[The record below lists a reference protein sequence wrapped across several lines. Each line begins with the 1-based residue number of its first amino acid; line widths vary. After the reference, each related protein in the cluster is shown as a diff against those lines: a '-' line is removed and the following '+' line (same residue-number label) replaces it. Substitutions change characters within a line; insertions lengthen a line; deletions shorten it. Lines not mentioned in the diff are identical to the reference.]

1 MNFSCPSCDMQLK
14 FEPELA
20 GRHVRCPGCNTK
32 MQVPGETGEE
42 EPPAKLSV
50 PRLKIP
56 QPLAVNRRSKPEST
70 ESSHPSTKA
79 HFGSRGGWAES
90 DPTNASLFL
99 SLGLGAG
106 ATVLFLLFLVA
117 FAPPEG
123 TSSSDYSFMQYLSTV
138 WTGHL
143 AVNGLNTLFFFWAI
157 SILLLKFL
165 KLKHQKEA
173 MLLDIVPQE
182 FGNQIN
188 SENVG
193 VFIDHL
199 YRLPSRL
206 RDSLMV
212 NRIRKALELF
222 EVKQNTADVVHL
234 MSAQSDIDGGRI
246 ASSYMG
252 VKAFLWAIPIMGF
265 IGTVLGLSHALLS
278 LSFDNLEDVKAIIGV
293 LKGVISGLGSA
304 FDATLVGLVFAMLV
318 NFPMNGLFKAEDE
331 NLNDIDSF
339 CNEVLLPR
347 LNDGSG
353 VAGGDQEAVMTHLV
367 RAVASAQSEFLVDL
381 NTLSSTMLQYAE
393 NLENRAIEH
402 QQKVSDEFSGALE
415 RMRED
420 VTFAVADSVRST
432 TDHTRALAEGI
443 GGLNHVLGELGGKQV
458 VIHQT
463 IKKGWFA
470 RG

>member
-1 MNFSCPSCDMQLK
+1 MNFSCPSCNMQLK
-14 FEPELA
+14 VEPEFV
-20 GRHVRCPGCNTK
+20 GRYVRCPGCNTK
-32 MQVPGETGEE
+32 MQVPAETGEDSGLE
-42 EPPAKLSV
+42 KHPA
-50 PRLKIP
+50 PRLNIP
-56 QPLAVNRRSKPEST
+56 APSGVSRSSSTASQEFQSASSKPE
-70 ESSHPSTKA
+70 
-79 HFGSRGGWAES
+79 FGSRGGWTET
-90 DPTNASLFL
+90 DPSNANIFM

-106 ATVLFLLFLVA
+106 ATVLFLLFLLA
-117 FAPPEG
+117 FSPPEG
-123 TSSSDYSFMQYLSTV
+123 TSSSEYSFMQYLSTV

-157 SILLLKFL
+157 AILALKLL
-165 KLKHQKEA
+165 KLKHQREA
-173 MLLDIVPQE
+173 MLLDVVPYQL
-182 FGNQIN
+182 GNQIN
-188 SENVG
+188 AENVG

-222 EVKQNTADVVHL
+222 EIKQNTGDVVHL
-234 MSAQSDIDGGRI
+234 MSAQSDIDAGRI
-246 ASSYMG
+246 ASSFTA

-339 CNEVLLPR
+339 CNEVLIPR
-347 LNDGSG
+347 LHDGSG
-353 VAGGDQEAVMTHLV
+353 VAGGDQEAMMNHLV
-367 RAVASAQSEFLVDL
+367 HAVASAQNDFLVDL
-381 NTLSSTMLQYAE
+381 NTLSGTMLQYAE
-393 NLENRAIEH
+393 NLENRSIEH
-402 QQKVSDEFSGALE
+402 QHRVSEEFSTAID

-420 VTFAVADSVRST
+420 MTLAVANSVKNT

-443 GGLNHVLGELGGKQV
+443 GGLNKVLTDLGEKQV
-458 VIHQT
+458 VINQT
-463 IKKGWFA
+463 VRKGWFS
-470 RG
+470 RS